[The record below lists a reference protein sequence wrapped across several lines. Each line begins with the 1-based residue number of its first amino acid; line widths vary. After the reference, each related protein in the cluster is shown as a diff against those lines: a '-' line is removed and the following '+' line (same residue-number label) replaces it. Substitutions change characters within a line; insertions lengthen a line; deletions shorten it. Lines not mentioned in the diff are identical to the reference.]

1 MRISDWSSD
10 VCSSDLQDDPALV
23 DLGMLLLQ
31 VSGKSA
37 TAISDAIERVVGQT
51 RADARLHDVSLAF
64 PPSGITMHCSYA
76 SAREAAERLEA
87 HCTLRKY
94 DTRAESWHGLWLDP
108 RDGLPRFG
116 VKVESP

>member
-1 MRISDWSSD
+1 M
-10 VCSSDLQDDPALV
+10 
-23 DLGMLLLQ
+23 
-31 VSGKSA
+31 
-37 TAISDAIERVVGQT
+37 
-51 RADARLHDVSLAF
+51 HDVRLAF

-116 VKVESP
+116 VKVEYPWEADPQMRSEEHTSELQVTNAHLVCRLLLEKKNITYNRA